1 MSVLL
6 FCGINLTFNATGFIG
21 RIEVGISEFMLQH
34 FTVMYFYELFRSLRF
49 LKIIIAHISRSFSP

>member
-1 MSVLL
+1 M
-6 FCGINLTFNATGFIG
+6 TFNATGFIG